1 MNMGSLSFD
10 SINTT
15 VASAVSATEVKL
27 QARVA
32 GMDPANVS
40 PTDLLLLQQDVS
52 KWSMMTQVQSTLVK
66 ELSDTMKGIIQKA
79 G

>member
-1 MNMGSLSFD
+1 MALSFD
-10 SINTT
+10 GINTT
-15 VASAVSATEVKL
+15 VASAVSASEARL

-40 PTDLLLLQQDVS
+40 PTDLLLLQQDLS